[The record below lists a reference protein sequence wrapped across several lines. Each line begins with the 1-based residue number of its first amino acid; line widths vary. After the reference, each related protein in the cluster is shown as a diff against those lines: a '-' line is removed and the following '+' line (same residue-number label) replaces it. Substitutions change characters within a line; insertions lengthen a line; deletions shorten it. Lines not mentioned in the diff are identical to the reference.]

1 MTPSNPEFQKTKDGS
16 LTIFSDRFQ
25 ESYHS
30 YYGAL
35 TESIHVYIE
44 AGLRHRFSQTEVPLR
59 VGEIGLGTG
68 MNAMLT
74 LQAAEQENRKVSYV
88 SIEAYPI
95 PLEMIQE
102 LSRESWADSRF
113 EKMMNTPDGE
123 IIELGS
129 CFQFSWHHDFWP
141 ESAPFQQLDV
151 LFYDAFSP
159 NTQPEL
165 WNLNACQKA
174 WDCMAP
180 GGILV
185 TYCCKGDVK
194 RNLKEVGFKIK
205 KLVGPPGKA
214 EMLRALKLA

>member
-1 MTPSNPEFQKTKDGS
+1 MTPSYPEFQKTKDGS

-30 YYGAL
+30 CYGAL

-44 AGLRHRFSQTEVPLR
+44 AGLRYRFSQTEGKIR
-59 VGEIGLGTG
+59 IGEIGLGTG
-68 MNAMLT
+68 MNAMLA
-74 LQAAEQENRKVSYV
+74 LQAAEQEKREVSYV

-95 PLEMIQE
+95 SKDMIRE
-102 LSRESWADSRF
+102 LSSESWADARY
-113 EKMMNTPDGE
+113 EQMMTSCEGAE
-123 IIELGS
+123 IELGDYFKF
-129 CFQFSWHHDFWP
+129 CWYHNLWP
-141 ESAPFQQLDV
+141 ESTPFQQLDV

-165 WNLNACQKA
+165 WDLNACRKA
-174 WDCMAP
+174 WESMAP
-180 GGILV
+180 GGVLV

-205 KLVGPPGKA
+205 KLAGPPGKA
-214 EMLRALKLA
+214 EILRALKLP

>member
-1 MTPSNPEFQKTKDGS
+1 MTPSYPQFQKTKDGS

-44 AGLRHRFSQTEVPLR
+44 AGLRHRFSQTEGLIR
-59 VGEIGLGTG
+59 IGEIGLGTG
-68 MNAMLT
+68 MNAMLA
-74 LQAAEQENRKVSYV
+74 LQAAEQEEREVSYV

-95 PLEMIQE
+95 PPDMIRE
-102 LSRESWADSRF
+102 LSAESWADHRYQTL
-113 EKMMNTPDGE
+113 MDTQAGE
-123 IIELGS
+123 TIKLGD
-129 CFQFSWHHDFWP
+129 CFQFCWHHASWP

-151 LFYDAFSP
+151 LFYDAFAP

-165 WNLNACQKA
+165 WDLNSCRKA

-180 GGILV
+180 GGVLV

-205 KLVGPPGKA
+205 KLAGPPGKA
-214 EMLRALKLA
+214 EMLRALKLP